1 MYKMAHVSFSRAIN
15 NREIILVF
23 IDKGFL
29 FLLERIQ
36 KIKILKN
43 EYVFDYKYFSNDNN
57 QCTQNGPRILFS
69 CNNNREIILVFIDK
83 DFLFF
88 LERVKIL

>member
-43 EYVFDYKYFSNDNN
+43 EYVFDYKYL
-57 QCTQNGPRILFS
+57 Q
-69 CNNNREIILVFIDK
+69 
-83 DFLFF
+83 FF
-88 LERVKIL
+88 KR